1 MTAELDLQRVCLK
14 ILTDAPISQK
24 LDPFLSIFG
33 RWRTDAADPAQWVDL
48 ADYAHMARGPGIV
61 LIGHRCNFS
70 FDLGTAAPGI
80 LYCSKQGL
88 EGSLEARLAAVF
100 RHCYA
105 LAGRLAAEP
114 EFPAGV
120 HLRTGVLELVFN
132 DRLET
137 PNNGAVSAVLRP
149 AVAKVLDKL
158 FGPGAY
164 RLTPDADPARRLGF
178 AIESREAA
186 TLEVLSGR
194 LPA

>member
-1 MTAELDLQRVCLK
+1 MTADLDLQRVCLK
-14 ILTDAPISQK
+14 ILTDAPVSQK
-24 LDPFLSIFG
+24 LDPFLAIFG

-70 FDLGTAAPGI
+70 FDLGTAAPGV

-88 EGSLEARLAAVF
+88 AGSLEARLTAVF
-100 RHCYA
+100 QHSFA
-105 LAGRLAAEP
+105 LAGRLVAEP

-120 HLRTGVLELVFN
+120 HLRTGALELVFN

-137 PNNGAVSAVLRP
+137 PNNGAVNAVLRP
-149 AVAKVLDKL
+149 AVATVLDKL

-164 RLTPDADPARRLGF
+164 RLTPGADPARRLGF
-178 AIESREAA
+178 AIESPDAVA
-186 TLEVLSGR
+186 LEVLSRR

>member
-1 MTAELDLQRVCLK
+1 MTADLDLQRVCLK
-14 ILTDAPISQK
+14 ILTDAPVSQK

-33 RWRTDAADPAQWVDL
+33 RWRTDAADPSQWVDL

-70 FDLGTAAPGI
+70 FDLGTAAPGV

-88 EGSLEARLAAVF
+88 EGSLDARLTAVF
-100 RHCYA
+100 RHCFA
-105 LAGRLAAEP
+105 LAGRLAAEL

-120 HLRTGVLELVFN
+120 HLRTGALELVFN

-149 AVAKVLDKL
+149 AVAAVLDKM

-164 RLTPDADPARRLGF
+164 RLTPDAAPGRRLGF
-178 AIESREAA
+178 AIESPEAA

-194 LPA
+194 LPG